1 MQGVNS
7 RRFYPAK
14 KDYYAVCTSHRKEKI
29 MKINFKNHNRV
40 RLSPFYNDDVSR
52 ALDNGQMLHNAVSII
67 GPIYRSG
74 KNVTAS
80 DENGNEIT
88 PDMLA
93 AMILADDVQADI
105 KCELNKTLIHV
116 WEQTLTD
123 YQNGLRASQ
132 VFISQA
138 NAALDTPLPIPSGTV
153 IYIPSDIKNACKGY
167 LKNRDENALCVNTY
181 FYINEPHPIFYFR
194 DNAVYDRYIDFIK
207 TMAGSLTT
215 RLDMNAIRKF
225 ADFEKFRPK
234 LIDGVVLR
242 NTREQGIAAYAF
254 ERLVMKFSIMF
265 AQKNPDDCG
274 IIAPSINSLLVP
286 RCLLFMNVE
295 NIAKAPANKIV
306 RDVSVIKSALK
317 QKFFQIP
324 LNQISRLSA
333 ASLQS
338 RIIGM
343 KLKNHAAL
351 LDKNGKEA
359 KKRKIFQFGMA
370 AMSKVDLSRRITKI
384 INKEANVSRS
394 ENYFRVIR
402 STYMK
407 SNRRNPDNYNLPGRG
422 ISLQYKPDIHIYLDT
437 SVSISEENYKN
448 AIITCITMAKKLDV
462 NLYFNSFSDVISE
475 STRLKIKGKTIG
487 EIYRQFQNVP
497 KVSGGTSF
505 ELVWQYIMQSARR
518 KREISLMITDFA
530 YYPPDER
537 PAYPAKLYYAPIDTS
552 KASWPYVRKAA
563 EEFCQSMY
571 HIEPNI
577 CRYILMPQNLE
588 YHTKGG

>member
-1 MQGVNS
+1 M
-7 RRFYPAK
+7 
-14 KDYYAVCTSHRKEKI
+14 
-29 MKINFKNHNRV
+29 

-52 ALDNGQMLHNAVSII
+52 ALDNGQMLHNVVSII

-370 AMSKVDLSRRITKI
+370 AMSKVDLPIMSSPKLFI
-384 INKEANVSRS
+384 
-394 ENYFRVIR
+394 
-402 STYMK
+402 
-407 SNRRNPDNYNLPGRG
+407 
-422 ISLQYKPDIHIYLDT
+422 LQTFL
-437 SVSISEENYKN
+437 
-448 AIITCITMAKKLDV
+448 
-462 NLYFNSFSDVISE
+462 
-475 STRLKIKGKTIG
+475 
-487 EIYRQFQNVP
+487 
-497 KVSGGTSF
+497 
-505 ELVWQYIMQSARR
+505 
-518 KREISLMITDFA
+518 
-530 YYPPDER
+530 
-537 PAYPAKLYYAPIDTS
+537 
-552 KASWPYVRKAA
+552 
-563 EEFCQSMY
+563 
-571 HIEPNI
+571 
-577 CRYILMPQNLE
+577 
-588 YHTKGG
+588 